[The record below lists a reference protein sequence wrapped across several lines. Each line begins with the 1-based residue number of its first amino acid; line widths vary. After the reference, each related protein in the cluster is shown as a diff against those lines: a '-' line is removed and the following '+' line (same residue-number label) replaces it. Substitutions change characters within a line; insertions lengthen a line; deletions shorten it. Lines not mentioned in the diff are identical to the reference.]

1 VSRRKSIH
9 LNAFDM
15 TCVGHQSPG
24 LWRHPDDQSHRYKDL
39 DYWTEL
45 ARLLERGLFDSLFI
59 ADVLGVYDVYQGSA
73 DAAVREAAQVPVGD
87 PLLAVSAMAAVTGHL
102 GFGITVSS
110 TYEQPY
116 NLARKFATLDHLT
129 KGRVGW
135 NVVTS
140 YLDSAARNLGL
151 DRQVP
156 HDERYAR
163 ADEFLEVCYKL
174 WEGSWEDDAVKRD
187 KRAGVFTDPA
197 KVHPVEHKGRYY
209 TVPGIFLS
217 EPSPQ
222 RTPLIFQAGSSASG
236 LKFAARHAEAVF
248 FSETRPEVVKPK
260 VKKIRDQAERMGR
273 DPASLTMIPL
283 LTVVTAATDAEAQAK
298 YADYR
303 RYASYDGALALYGG
317 WSGLDLSGYD
327 PDQPLRYVETE
338 AVRSAVEGF
347 TTADPDREWT
357 PREIARF
364 LGLGG
369 RGAVVVGGPETV
381 ADEMERWVGEA
392 DVDGFNLAYVITPG
406 TFADVIEH
414 VVPELQRR
422 GIYRTGYDGTTLRE
436 NFLGAGQRRLR
447 DDHPGA
453 RFRRLASGR
462 LRDEEHRG

>member
-1 VSRRKSIH
+1 V
-9 LNAFDM
+9 
-15 TCVGHQSPG
+15 
-24 LWRHPDDQSHRYKDL
+24 
-39 DYWTEL
+39 
-45 ARLLERGLFDSLFI
+45 
-59 ADVLGVYDVYQGSA
+59 
-73 DAAVREAAQVPVGD
+73 
-87 PLLAVSAMAAVTGHL
+87 
-102 GFGITVSS
+102 
-110 TYEQPY
+110 
-116 NLARKFATLDHLT
+116 
-129 KGRVGW
+129 
-135 NVVTS
+135 
-140 YLDSAARNLGL
+140 
-151 DRQVP
+151 
-156 HDERYAR
+156 
-163 ADEFLEVCYKL
+163 
-174 WEGSWEDDAVKRD
+174 
-187 KRAGVFTDPA
+187 
-197 KVHPVEHKGRYY
+197 
-209 TVPGIFLS
+209 
-217 EPSPQ
+217 
-222 RTPLIFQAGSSASG
+222 IFQAGASASG
-236 LKFAARHAEAVF
+236 RQFAAEHAEAIF

>member
-102 GFGITVSS
+102 GFGVTVSS

-135 NVVTS
+135 NIVTS
-140 YLDSAARNLGL
+140 YLDSAARNLGF

-248 FSETRPEVVKPK
+248 FSETRPEVLKPK
-260 VKKIRDQAERMGR
+260 VKKIRDAAARIGR

-283 LTVVTAATDAEAQAK
+283 LTVITAATDAEAQAK

-317 WSGLDLSGYD
+317 WSGIDLSSYD
-327 PDQPLRYVETE
+327 PDRPLRYVETE

-369 RGAVVVGGPETV
+369 RGAVVVGGPATV

-453 RFRRLASGR
+453 AFRRLASGQ
-462 LRDEEHRG
+462 LRGEGHRG

>member
-1 VSRRKSIH
+1 MARVSRRKTIH
-9 LNAFDM
+9 LSAFDM

-24 LWRHPDDQSHRYKDL
+24 LWRHPDDQSHRYNDL
-39 DYWTEL
+39 GYWTEL
-45 ARLLERGLFDSLFI
+45 AKLLEKGLFDSLFI

-73 DAAVREAAQVPVGD
+73 EAAVREAAQIPVGD

-129 KGRVGW
+129 NGRVGW

-151 DRQVP
+151 ERQVP

-163 ADEFLEVCYKL
+163 ADEFLQVCYKL
-174 WEGSWEDDAVKRD
+174 WEGSWEDGAVRRD
-187 KRAGVFTDPA
+187 KQAGVFADPA
-197 KVHPVEHKGRYY
+197 RVHPVGHKGRHY
-209 TVPGIFLS
+209 TVPGVFLS

-236 LKFAARHAEAVF
+236 LEFAARHAEAVF
-248 FSETRPEVVKPK
+248 FSETRPEVLKPK
-260 VKKIRDQAERMGR
+260 VRKIRETAERMGR
-273 DPASLTMIPL
+273 DPAAIAMIPL
-283 LTVVTAATDAEAQAK
+283 LTVVTAATDEEAKAK

-317 WSGLDLSGYD
+317 WSGLDLSGYE

-347 TTADPDREWT
+347 TTADPARDWT

-369 RGAVVVGGPETV
+369 RGPVVVGGPAAV
-381 ADEMERWVGEA
+381 ADEMERWVAEA

-422 GIYRTGYDGTTLRE
+422 GSYRTAYEGTTLRE
-436 NFLGAGQRRLR
+436 NFLGAGQQRLR

-453 RFRRLASGR
+453 RFRRLAG
-462 LRDEEHRG
+462 G